1 MGDFQVLPIIT
12 IKHSP
17 LAGGPADI
25 HYRELT
31 TGSKIP
37 LVFLH
42 GGWGYEIYPL
52 SRQLSAIQDFPVLIP
67 DRSGYGRSTKPA
79 IFGADFHRRAA
90 EESLRFLDSLNIDRC
105 IFWGHSDGAVI
116 AAWIGLDAPER
127 CQGLI
132 LESFHYDCQKTASQ
146 AFFEAMAFAPDT
158 LGSRV
163 CEALALE
170 HGEDYWRDL
179 MRSEGQAWLDIAH
192 SSNSL
197 QKDLFNGRLSE
208 LTPPALILYGS
219 LDPRIEAWERE
230 AVHRELPSAL
240 VHVIDSAGHSP
251 HSERSS
257 AEECA
262 RIIQDVLHSWTF
274 ASKPNRLI

>member
-1 MGDFQVLPIIT
+1 MPLIS

-17 LAGGPADI
+17 LAGGPSDI
-25 HYRELT
+25 NYRELT

-42 GGWGYEIYPL
+42 GGWGYEIYPI
-52 SRQLSAIQDFPVLIP
+52 SRQLTALQDFPVLIP

-79 IFGADFHRRAA
+79 FFDTGFHRRAA
-90 EESLRFLDSLNIDRC
+90 EETLRYLDSLNIDQC

-132 LESFHYDCQKTASQ
+132 LESFHYDCQKTSSR

-158 LGSRV
+158 LGNRV
-163 CEALALE
+163 CEVLSRE

-179 MRSEGQAWLDIAH
+179 MRCEGQAWLNI
-192 SSNSL
+192 SNAANPM
-197 QKDLFNGRLSE
+197 QKDLYNGSLSA
-208 LTPPALILYGS
+208 LTPPALILYGA

-230 AVHRELPSAL
+230 AVRRELPRAL
-240 VHVIDSAGHSP
+240 FHVFETAGHSP

-257 AEECA
+257 ADECT
-262 RIIQDVLHSWTF
+262 RIIHDALNSSIIS
-274 ASKPNRLI
+274 SKLNRLT